1 LIDLRSDTVTR
12 PTEAMRR
19 AMLEAPVGDD
29 VFGEDPT
36 VNRLEEYV
44 ADLLG
49 KEAALYAPSGTMTNQ
64 VGVQVNTNRAEE
76 VLLHEGSHIFV
87 YEAGAPA
94 MLSGVQLRTL
104 PGENGVIDPETVRAA
119 VRPEDV
125 HFPRSRLLCLENT
138 HNTSGGK
145 VFPLE
150 DFAAVATTAKELGLK
165 VHLDGARLFNAQA
178 ATGVPAS
185 EWCAHADTVS
195 VCSSKGLG
203 APVGSLLA
211 GNEETIEA
219 ARRARKAFGGGMRQ
233 AGIIASA
240 SRAGLRVE
248 RGWIRGQGTGDQP
261 RPRRCRRP
269 FRIPAGPRP
278 RRRARHPWQT
288 RLRPLVHT
296 PRCWGKR
303 DRGRHSSSGQDRRQR
318 HRMLRPVEVAPVPAT
333 GLASPLALLDEAL
346 RDGDSVPEDFADRLR
361 KAVEA
366 GDVEVLAA
374 RAEDQMLGVVVLAY
388 RLNVSAGGLF
398 ASIEDLQVHPEA
410 RCQGVGRALL
420 VAAHERC
427 TKHNIS
433 YVEAQVEDA
442 AAETFYASLG
452 YEQETGVRVLSR
464 SLAIGHTRTKS

>member
-1 LIDLRSDTVTR
+1 MIDLRSDTVTR

-64 VGVQVNTNRAEE
+64 IGVQVHTNRGEE

-104 PGENGVIDPETVRAA
+104 PGDNGILDPDTVRAA
-119 VRPEDV
+119 VRSEDV

-138 HNTSGGK
+138 HNTAGGK
-145 VFPLE
+145 VFPLQ
-150 DFAAVATTAKELGLK
+150 DFAAVAETARELGLK

-178 ATGVPAS
+178 ATGIPAR

-211 GNEETIEA
+211 GDGETIRE

-233 AGIIASA
+233 AGIIAAA
-240 SRAGLRVE
+240 SIYAFENNTGRLSEDHERARNLAAGLR
-248 RGWIRGQGTGDQP
+248 
-261 RPRRCRRP
+261 
-269 FRIPAGPRP
+269 
-278 RRRARHPWQT
+278 
-288 RLRPLVHT
+288 
-296 PRCWGKR
+296 
-303 DRGRHSSSGQDRRQR
+303 
-318 HRMLRPVEVAPVPAT
+318 
-333 GLASPLALLDEAL
+333 
-346 RDGDSVPEDFADRLR
+346 
-361 KAVEA
+361 EA
-366 GDVEVLAA
+366 GYEAREPDTNLVLVAVDDPPEFLRALATEGVLATLGKPGFV
-374 RAEDQMLGVVVLAY
+374 RLCTNLDVGDED
-388 RLNVSAGGLF
+388 
-398 ASIEDLQVHPEA
+398 IETAIE
-410 RCQGVGRALL
+410 
-420 VAAHERC
+420 
-427 TKHNIS
+427 
-433 YVEAQVEDA
+433 A
-442 AAETFYASLG
+442 AA
-452 YEQETGVRVLSR
+452 RI
-464 SLAIGHTRTKS
+464 LATTSGR

>member
-12 PTEAMRR
+12 PTEGMRR

-36 VNRLEEYV
+36 VDRLERYV

-64 VGVQVNTNRAEE
+64 IGVHVSTNRGEE

-94 MLSGVQLRTL
+94 LLSGVQLRTL
-104 PGENGVIDPETVRAA
+104 PGENGVLDPETVRAA

-125 HFPRSRLLCLENT
+125 HFPRTGLLCLENT

-150 DFAAVATTAKELGLK
+150 DFAAVAATAKEHGLK

-178 ATGVPAS
+178 ATGTPAR

-211 GNEETIEA
+211 GDEETIGE

-233 AGIIASA
+233 AGIIAA
-240 SRAGLRVE
+240 AALYAFENHVDRLVEDHERAGNLAAGLREARYEVQRPETNLVLVAVE
-248 RGWIRGQGTGDQP
+248 DPSAFLQN
-261 RPRRCRRP
+261 
-269 FRIPAGPRP
+269 
-278 RRRARHPWQT
+278 
-288 RLRPLVHT
+288 
-296 PRCWGKR
+296 
-303 DRGRHSSSGQDRRQR
+303 
-318 HRMLRPVEVAPVPAT
+318 
-333 GLASPLALLDEAL
+333 LASEGVLATPGKPGYVRLCTHLD
-346 RDGDSVPEDFADRLR
+346 
-361 KAVEA
+361 A
-366 GDVEVLAA
+366 GDEEIEAAIQAAA
-374 RAEDQMLGVVVLAY
+374 RIT
-388 RLNVSAGGLF
+388 AG
-398 ASIEDLQVHPEA
+398 
-410 RCQGVGRALL
+410 
-420 VAAHERC
+420 
-427 TKHNIS
+427 
-433 YVEAQVEDA
+433 
-442 AAETFYASLG
+442 
-452 YEQETGVRVLSR
+452 
-464 SLAIGHTRTKS
+464 AIRR